1 MLGTAMHDEIRSL
14 YETPAYG
21 LVEAAH
27 YLRVPYQTLRY
38 WLTGFNR
45 MPPMIKMA
53 SNDPPRLSFI
63 NLLECHV
70 LSAMRSVYD
79 LRLPKVR
86 RGLANLAKYTHSV
99 HPLVDQQFFTDKAD
113 LFIQQVDTLVNLS
126 RGGQLAIPETL
137 EAHLQRIERDPQ
149 GLFKFFPFVRER
161 SLREPKFILIDPS
174 IGFGKPVITGTGIST
189 AVIAA
194 RFEARESIRDLAE
207 EYGRPEQ
214 EIEEAVR
221 WETIKFAA

>member
-1 MLGTAMHDEIRSL
+1 MTSAMVSQLQEL
-14 YETPAYG
+14 YEVPAYG
-21 LVEAAH
+21 LAEAAQ

-38 WLTGFNR
+38 WLTGFSR

-53 SNDPPRLSFI
+53 SSNPPRLSFM

-86 RGLANLAKYTHSV
+86 RALANLAKHFRSA
-99 HPLVDQQFFTDKAD
+99 HPLVDQEFFTDRVD
-113 LFIQQVDTLVNLS
+113 VFIQEGNLLNLS
-126 RGGQLAIPETL
+126 RGGQIAIKEALAPYM
-137 EAHLQRIERDPQ
+137 QRIERDPQ

-174 IGFGKPVITGTGIST
+174 IAFGKPVIAGTGIST
-189 AVIAA
+189 AVVAA
-194 RFEARESIRDLAE
+194 RFEARESVSDLAQ
-207 EYGRPEQ
+207 EYGRTEQ
-214 EIEEAVR
+214 EIEEAIR
-221 WETIKFAA
+221 WETIKVAA